1 MILDNN
7 IMNELPRNIN
17 NLQIDEDNSFND
29 SSKSAQ
35 LIGDS
40 TRYRQESSNSALNTS
55 RNDTA
60 IEMPVNTQSQ
70 TGQNAPRDLVARLC
84 KCKII

>member
-1 MILDNN
+1 MPLINN
-7 IMNELPRNIN
+7 TMNELPRNIN
-17 NLQIDEDNSFND
+17 SLQ
-29 SSKSAQ
+29 KSAQ